1 MEKQSYTK
9 PELEKQLNLREVVE
23 QTGPPVSGTPVD

>member
-1 MEKQSYTK
+1 MEKQPYTK

-23 QTGPPVSGTPVD
+23 GTAVPVSGAAT